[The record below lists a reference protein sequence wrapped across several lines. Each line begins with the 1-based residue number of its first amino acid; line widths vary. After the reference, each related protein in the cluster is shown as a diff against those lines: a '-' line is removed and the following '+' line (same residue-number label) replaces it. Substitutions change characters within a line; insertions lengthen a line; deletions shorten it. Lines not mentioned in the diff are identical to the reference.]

1 MNYLDI
7 KTFDQRCQDHPD
19 HLQGMISARMITQRL
34 NEEIDELRA
43 YIESVVRVRQTPE
56 GVFWEQN

>member
-1 MNYLDI
+1 MNYEDI
-7 KTFDQRCQDHPD
+7 KTYSQRHAD
-19 HLQGMISARMITQRL
+19 LRTTL
-34 NEEIDELRA
+34 TFIDFIAAVDLWKAEVSELRA

>member
-19 HLQGMISARMITQRL
+19 LLQGMINARMITQRL